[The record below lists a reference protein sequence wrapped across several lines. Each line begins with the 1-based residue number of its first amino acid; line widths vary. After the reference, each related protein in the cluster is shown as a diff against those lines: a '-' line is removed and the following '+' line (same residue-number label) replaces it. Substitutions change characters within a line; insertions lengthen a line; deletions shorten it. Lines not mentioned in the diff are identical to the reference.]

1 MRSLLE
7 RPVFGVV
14 AAAMLV
20 ILIAGGTVER
30 PAAADW
36 DPRWA
41 AIRVSGDVQAR
52 VGDGQPGRQIE
63 PMMIL
68 PVGSIVT
75 TGSGGTATLVLGHDT
90 IEVGADTTITLPAP
104 AEGSADTEILQ
115 TTGSAV
121 YTVNPGVQ
129 RTFEVRTPLLVT
141 LVRGTSFAVS
151 VGAGQ
156 AAVNVTE
163 GRVTVSEVNGGRSVD
178 VDAGFTATVDDDDES
193 GISVS
198 ESPAGPT
205 GSASQADDP
214 DLDTDDD
221 ADPRD
226 ADEDGRDDDDD
237 DRDDDDR
244 DDNDRDDNDR
254 DDNDRDDND
263 RDDNDRDDNDRD
275 DNDRDDNDRD
285 DNDRDDNDRDDN
297 DRDDNDRDD
306 DDDDD

>member
-20 ILIAGGTVER
+20 VLIAGSAVER

-41 AIRVSGDVQAR
+41 AIRVSGDVR
-52 VGDGQPGRQIE
+52 TGIGEGQPTRRVE

-68 PVGSIVT
+68 PIGSVVT
-75 TGSGGTATLVLGHDT
+75 TGSGGAVTLVLGHDT
-90 IEVGADTTITLPAP
+90 IEVGAETTITLPAP
-104 AEGSADTEILQ
+104 ADGSADTEILQ
-115 TTGSAV
+115 ATGSAV
-121 YTVNPGVQ
+121 YTVNPGAQ
-129 RTFEVRTPLLVT
+129 RSFEVRTPLLVT
-141 LVRGTSFAVS
+141 LVRGTSFGVS
-151 VGAGQ
+151 IGEGRAT
-156 AAVNVTE
+156 VNVTE

-178 VDAGFTATVDDDDES
+178 VDAGFTATVDDDDEP

-198 ESPAGPT
+198 ESPAGPN
-205 GSASQADDP
+205 GSASQVDDP
-214 DLDTDDD
+214 NLDTDDD
-221 ADPRD
+221 AEPRD
-226 ADEDGRDDDDD
+226 AEEDGRDED
-237 DRDDDDR
+237 
-244 DDNDRDDNDR
+244 
-254 DDNDRDDND
+254 D

-306 DDDDD
+306 DDDDDDDD